1 MGWATSGCFIVLRS
15 FMKRHLVV
23 AFVLGRKERKVEG
36 FDDGVEC
43 EVIFGLYD
51 LGFRKFS
58 VFCDYW
64 GFWMWSSS
72 SVPAEN
78 MSDEDV

>member
-1 MGWATSGCFIVLRS
+1 M
-15 FMKRHLVV
+15 

-43 EVIFGLYD
+43 EVIFGLYG

-58 VFCDYW
+58 GCCDYW
-64 GFWMWSSS
+64 GGGGFWMWSSY

-78 MSDEDV
+78 FTIAL